1 MITIAVVGGPDR
13 LAPTFETVAKVHGH
27 RVEHHD
33 GSAAGRG
40 LQSLEAMIGRADL
53 VVIITRINSHAAVLH
68 ARELVRKRSI
78 PSLLCRTFGVAQLTR
93 LLQAVTARL
102 EGELGSSASMR
113 ASPRARAGLP
123 PSSTRA
129 TRACADHRRRKL

>member
-13 LAPTFETVAKVHGH
+13 LAATFETVAKVHGH

-53 VVIITRINSHAAVLH
+53 VVIVTRINSHAAVLH

-78 PSLLCRTFGVAQLTR
+78 PLLLCRTFGVAQLTR

-102 EGELGSSASMR
+102 QVDRDSCASIR
-113 ASPRARAGLP
+113 ALPRAQAGFL

-129 TRACADHRRRKL
+129 MPACADHRRRRL